1 MLNFTSTNTNATGG
15 VTTSSGI
22 TDPTRAPQAPE
33 WQVIQRGSGK
43 ANATKKKEKK
53 KEKEKEEKEKGNE
66 RNRTGM
72 GEQSSHAPSL
82 CDILD
87 SPEPKN
93 TASKEDLN
101 GQVIIRRG
109 TGTSMSIDMGKGGE
123 EDSRGKGSTSMSMTM
138 DKEGKGAG
146 HKRKRRGERE
156 RGAEEREG
164 ECLELRLRIEELE
177 SLIKNGREECEEAR
191 REAARAKK
199 ENEEL
204 FAGYERLKQTYF
216 VSLLEAVK
224 ADVSPKSVSFKRRR
238 ATRTQWGDLGAGAE
252 QRAEDLF
259 AEATF
264 EGVEPCDYPGW
275 ISNKLSST
283 KSGSK

>member
-1 MLNFTSTNTNATGG
+1 MLNFTSTNTNATGGVTKG

-43 ANATKKKEKK
+43 ANATKKKKN
-53 KEKEKEEKEKGNE
+53 EEKEKGNE

-87 SPEPKN
+87 SPEPKS

-146 HKRKRRGERE
+146 HKRKRKRE
-156 RGAEEREG
+156 EKGAEEREG

-283 KSGSK
+283 TSGSK